1 LNPHDRNGNVPPV
14 ADPVSITGVGV
25 VSPFGDDREAFRD
38 ALLSGASGI
47 APSAQFEAFG
57 CRSVLAAR
65 VAGFDP
71 ARWIPPMKLRRMDG
85 SAPFALAAIR
95 QAMDEARYAVV
106 PEGDERTGVVV
117 GTYTAGGQATNEY
130 LAALFDGGPMGAP
143 ALLFNSTV
151 ANAAAGLAGLEF
163 KLQGPNATISQ
174 KEASGLAAIASAV
187 DLLRAGRADAIA
199 SGGMDALNDVFYR
212 AHDQFE
218 VMNAE
223 AAFGSAAAPFDA
235 GRSGFVL
242 GEGGFGLWLERGD
255 GWRARGA
262 RAYGE
267 ILGIGAASATVPLN
281 AWPDRAGP
289 LVRTMRLALE
299 EAGVEPAD
307 IGVVYASANASR
319 GLDEVE
325 ARAIGELFGSPTPVI
340 TSIKGAL
347 GESGA
352 SGAAACV
359 AAVLCGREGAV
370 PPIAGL
376 SRPDAAAGGLNLARS
391 RTAAPAGLTLVNSF
405 ASGGALVSA
414 VLRIAR

>member
-1 LNPHDRNGNVPPV
+1 M
-14 ADPVSITGVGV
+14 AEPVSITGVGV
-25 VSPFGDDREAFRD
+25 VSPFGDAREAFRD

-47 APSAQFEAFG
+47 APSPHYDAFG
-57 CRSVLAAR
+57 CRSILASR
-65 VAGFDP
+65 VANFDP
-71 ARWIPPMKLRRMDG
+71 ARWIPPMKLRRLDG

-95 QAMDEARYAVV
+95 QAMEEARYAAVAD
-106 PEGDERTGVVV
+106 GDERTGVVV

-187 DLLRAGRADAIA
+187 DLLRAGRADAMA

-212 AHDQFE
+212 AHDQFG
-218 VMNAE
+218 VMNA
-223 AAFGSAAAPFDA
+223 ARTFGRAAAPFDA
-235 GRSGFVL
+235 ARSGFVL
-242 GEGGFGLWLERGD
+242 GEGGFGLWLERGG

-281 AWPDRAGP
+281 AWPDGAGP

-299 EAGVEPAD
+299 EAGAGPAD
-307 IGVVYASANASR
+307 IGVIYASANASPV
-319 GLDEVE
+319 LDDVE
-325 ARAIGELFGSPTPVI
+325 ARAIGELFGSLSPAV

-359 AAVLCGREGAV
+359 AAVLCGREGLV

-376 SRPDAAAGGLNLARS
+376 SQPDAAAGGLNLVRS
-391 RTAAPAGLTLVNSF
+391 RTVMPAGLTLINSF

>member
-1 LNPHDRNGNVPPV
+1 V

-319 GLDEVE
+319 RLDEVE